1 MDTKI
6 IKGKITPDPK
16 EVFANW
22 GAHVK
27 EYRRKY
33 GDKK

>member
-1 MDTKI
+1 MGTTT

-22 GAHVK
+22 SAHVK
-27 EYRRKY
+27 EYKEKY
-33 GDKK
+33 VKK